1 MHTHAGWY
9 TVQWVEDSRHSRYST
24 TTHPFHLHNELLK
37 TLVGMSMLIHYHLLL
52 NWCLFVHLRST
63 HTFLANSM
71 PRVASG
77 TARLCTSFINMKFLA
92 KVKAPSLK
100 GLFNSSKKRTK
111 MQGHRVPEVQMCA
124 LKLWAW
130 WSKLT
135 VLSKLLSK
143 YMYYTLNATIILDL
157 SRNIHHVGLI
167 FFTFFDILAEF
178 PAFENDGLVI
188 IQNSENSFKNI
199 EL

>member
-1 MHTHAGWY
+1 MAT
-9 TVQWVEDSRHSRYST
+9 
-24 TTHPFHLHNELLK
+24 
-37 TLVGMSMLIHYHLLL
+37 
-52 NWCLFVHLRST
+52 
-63 HTFLANSM
+63 
-71 PRVASG
+71 
-77 TARLCTSFINMKFLA
+77 
-92 KVKAPSLK
+92 
-100 GLFNSSKKRTK
+100 
-111 MQGHRVPEVQMCA
+111 PEVQMCA

-130 WSKLT
+130 WTKLT

-143 YMYYTLNATIILDL
+143 YMHYTLNATIILDL
-157 SRNIHHVGLI
+157 CSNIHHVGLI